1 MTLDA
6 LIDVLLFKLTINED
20 QQALSDTSGE
30 VMASLTELIRGDQQL
45 KFEMM
50 ETLTQTMADKET
62 ALWLSMV
69 MSDPQMEQ
77 LVIYCEEMV
86 K

>member
-6 LIDVLLFKLTINED
+6 LIDVLLFKQTINED
-20 QQALSDTSGE
+20 QQALSDTSDE
-30 VMASLTELIRGDQQL
+30 VMGSLTELIRGDQQL

>member
-1 MTLDA
+1 MDEAQRVRSRMDGLAQIMVQWLQVPDYRFVET
-6 LIDVLLFKLTINED
+6 TIE
-20 QQALSDTSGE
+20 S
-30 VMASLTELIRGDQQL
+30 QL